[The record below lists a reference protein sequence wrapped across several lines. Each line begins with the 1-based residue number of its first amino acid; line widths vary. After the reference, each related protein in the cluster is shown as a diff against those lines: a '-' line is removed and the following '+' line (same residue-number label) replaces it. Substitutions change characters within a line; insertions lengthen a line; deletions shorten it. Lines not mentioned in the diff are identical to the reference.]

1 MRGKFKTLFLGLN
14 EVVEE
19 IDILL
24 NFGRQPG
31 EHHENLTP
39 YPTHNLANDNTG
51 HISRPWPA

>member
-1 MRGKFKTLFLGLN
+1 MLFLGLN
-14 EVVEE
+14 EGVEE

-39 YPTHNLANDNTG
+39 SPTHNLANDNTG